1 MFCNPAPHW
10 RVSTAPCQFK
20 NNQTADLLLS
30 SIVFSGLFTHLRSN
44 IDYQL
49 FLNEVYAN
57 LPIYFYA
64 LRMHGETRDSPKKR
78 AETSGYRNCLVW
90 IVDFFIS
97 KAYIHIFSDK
107 WLNLVRI
114 IPVTT
119 QRVKHLIGI
128 VERHENIIKIFLLM
142 NLKYNYH
149 KFSFDKRLIF

>member
-1 MFCNPAPHW
+1 MFDLNKLLNLFRTPLCSHW

-64 LRMHGETRDSPKKR
+64 LRTHGETRDSPKKER
-78 AETSGYRNCLVW
+78 RHRVTVIVWSGFKTSLFLKP
-90 IVDFFIS
+90 FFI
-97 KAYIHIFSDK
+97 YPHI
-107 WLNLVRI
+107 
-114 IPVTT
+114 
-119 QRVKHLIGI
+119 Q
-128 VERHENIIKIFLLM
+128 
-142 NLKYNYH
+142 
-149 KFSFDKRLIF
+149 